1 VGSVRVPFRLATVA
15 PESAESRAETVSTIV
30 WIIVLVVAIPML
42 GLLVWMAIG
51 ASLVRVP
58 SGSLGL
64 LMVKGR
70 ATDTA
75 LLPGP
80 HFIPALR
87 RKMVEIYPSVELSYR
102 AGGAPA
108 TDGGVLESSGPP
120 LEVTLGDRTRATVLY
135 TVRFRLVPEKLRH
148 VHERYGPAGYFGIV
162 RDASSAAVSAAL
174 RDPTIGIDD
183 MFGAPLEVCQKS
195 VGAAVAETLE
205 ADGIELCAF
214 LLAPAELGR
223 TGEVIQATLRARHE
237 LEREQAE
244 ASTRLARASND
255 AELQQ
260 NLTLTNEDAWRY
272 RETDLWGELVQ
283 RTQALQIA
291 VRGVGPGVVG
301 IATSDR
307 AAEPPPEPAPNA
319 QP

>member
-1 VGSVRVPFRLATVA
+1 VG
-15 PESAESRAETVSTIV
+15 TIA

-80 HFIPALR
+80 HFVPALR

-102 AGGAPA
+102 AGGPPV
-108 TDGGVLESSGPP
+108 TDGVLERSGPP
-120 LEVTLGDRTRATVLY
+120 LEVTLGDRTRATVFY

-148 VHERYGPAGYFGIV
+148 VHERFGPTGYFGIV
-162 RDASSAAVSAAL
+162 RDATSAAVSAAL
-174 RDPTIGIDD
+174 REPAIGIDD
-183 MFGAPLEVCQKS
+183 MFGAPLEVCEKV
-195 VGAAVAETLE
+195 VGAAVAEALDTHGVE
-205 ADGIELCAF
+205 FSAF

-237 LEREQAE
+237 LEREEAE

-255 AELQQ
+255 AQLQQ

-291 VRGVGPGVVG
+291 VRGSAPGVVG

-307 AAEPPPEPAPNA
+307 VPESEPAPAPEA